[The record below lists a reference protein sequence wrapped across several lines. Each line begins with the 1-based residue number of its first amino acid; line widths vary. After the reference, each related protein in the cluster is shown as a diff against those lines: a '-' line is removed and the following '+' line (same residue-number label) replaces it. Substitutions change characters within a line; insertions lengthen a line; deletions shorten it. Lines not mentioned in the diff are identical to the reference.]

1 MHAYLFPGQ
10 GTQFPG
16 MGKKLYE
23 KSELA
28 QDYFNRAN
36 EILGFSI
43 SDVMFEGSAKDL
55 KQTKYAQPAI
65 FLHSYILAKTMG
77 TDFKPDMVAG
87 HSLGEI
93 SALAAIDAL
102 DFESALRLISKR
114 ASAMQKVCEVENTG
128 MAVVVGL
135 YDVIVKNICDQV
147 DGVVVPANYNA
158 LQQVVISGE
167 KKALKEAGL

>member
-65 FLHSYILAKTMG
+65 FFT
-77 TDFKPDMVAG
+77 F
-87 HSLGEI
+87 
-93 SALAAIDAL
+93 
-102 DFESALRLISKR
+102 
-114 ASAMQKVCEVENTG
+114 
-128 MAVVVGL
+128 L
-135 YDVIVKNICDQV
+135 YSCKNH
-147 DGVVVPANYNA
+147 GYRF
-158 LQQVVISGE
+158 
-167 KKALKEAGL
+167 